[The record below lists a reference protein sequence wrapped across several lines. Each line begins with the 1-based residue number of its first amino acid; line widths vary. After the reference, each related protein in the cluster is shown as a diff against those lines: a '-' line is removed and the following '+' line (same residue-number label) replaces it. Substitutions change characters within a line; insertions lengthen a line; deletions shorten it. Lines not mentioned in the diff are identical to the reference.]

1 MLFRN
6 AIWDF
11 DGTLYD
17 TYPVMLAALEQV
29 YAQYQVPVER
39 QALYRL
45 IKQQS
50 IRVALQQLAQKLHID
65 YQQLDADYHR
75 IEAQTQ
81 VQPQPYPGA
90 AAILAKVRQTGQNFL
105 LTHRDE
111 AARGY
116 LAEQNLLS
124 NFTEIVTSQQAFARK
139 PAPDSLL
146 YLCHKYQLDP
156 ATTVM
161 IGDRALDVEA
171 GLNAGLPTVY
181 FDVDRLPIQAKAT
194 VTIHQLDELL
204 PLF

>member
-81 VQPQPYPGA
+81 VQP
-90 AAILAKVRQTGQNFL
+90 
-105 LTHRDE
+105 
-111 AARGY
+111 
-116 LAEQNLLS
+116 
-124 NFTEIVTSQQAFARK
+124 
-139 PAPDSLL
+139 
-146 YLCHKYQLDP
+146 
-156 ATTVM
+156 
-161 IGDRALDVEA
+161 
-171 GLNAGLPTVY
+171 
-181 FDVDRLPIQAKAT
+181 
-194 VTIHQLDELL
+194 
-204 PLF
+204 